1 MTPIPVLLYHAVGDD
16 RSGPHGPFTC
26 SVRSFRDQMAWVADQ
41 GYSTITV
48 GELGRAL
55 TGARPLPSKPLAIT
69 FDDGLAD
76 FWDNALPV
84 LRAHG
89 YASTM
94 FVTTAGMWDRRPRG
108 LAGRPT
114 MSREQVSHLPACGV
128 EVASHG
134 HEHPQLDLV
143 RRQRVVHELRTSKDL
158 LEQVVQHEVSSFAY
172 PHGYSTRLIRRMV
185 AEVGYSFACAVRNE
199 VSHLDDDRF
208 ALARVMLTSDQSV
221 PFLQSSLREGG
232 LRQARDPDRARSRM
246 WRCARA
252 VTTRGRPLV
261 EVTDL

>member
-1 MTPIPVLLYHAVGDD
+1 VTTIPVLLYHAVGDD
-16 RSGPHGPFTC
+16 RSGPLGDFTC

-41 GYSTITV
+41 GYTTINV
-48 GELGRAL
+48 GELTRVL
-55 TGARPLPSKPLAIT
+55 TGAVPAPSKPLVIT

-114 MSREQVSHLPACGV
+114 MSREQVSHLPAGGV
-128 EVASHG
+128 EVGSHG

-143 RRQRVVHELRTSKDL
+143 RRNRVVHELHTSKDL
-158 LEQVVQHEVSSFAY
+158 LEQVVQREVPSFAY
-172 PHGYSTRLIRRMV
+172 PHGYSTRRIRRLV
-185 AEVGYSFACAVRNE
+185 AEAGYSSACAVRNE

-208 ALARVMLTSDQSV
+208 ALARVMLTGDQSV
-221 PFLQSSLREGG
+221 PFLQHALHEGG
-232 LRQARDPDRARSRM
+232 LRQAREPDRARSRL
-246 WRCARA
+246 WRWARA
-252 VTTRGRPLV
+252 VRTRGRPLV
-261 EVTDL
+261 QVADL